1 MGRYSPRAQYR
12 VSHPCRLFWK
22 YVSEVEPGS
31 PHERLH
37 SRDRSAHSN
46 SGPRPGNDNQRDDN
60 YLQTLP
66 GNARLSGRAPSGQG
80 LSAQPERIQPVH
92 FLDRGRRERSARW
105 MGSDQPAILDIRGFM
120 YDDSTGQPKTQ
131 GILVIVALIV
141 ALFAF
146 EVAEPGKKT
155 PPSNVPDQT
164 RPAAIRT
171 MA

>member
-46 SGPRPGNDNQRDDN
+46 SGSRPGNDNQRDDN

-66 GNARLSGRAPSGQG
+66 GNARLSGRGPRETRTEYKMDGIRPTVEYPEVKLLVSTR
-80 LSAQPERIQPVH
+80 QPFRYHTWELQ
-92 FLDRGRRERSARW
+92 S
-105 MGSDQPAILDIRGFM
+105 
-120 YDDSTGQPKTQ
+120 
-131 GILVIVALIV
+131 
-141 ALFAF
+141 
-146 EVAEPGKKT
+146 
-155 PPSNVPDQT
+155 
-164 RPAAIRT
+164 
-171 MA
+171 